1 MYHCF
6 NAKSQPNEVVSHLT
20 WWKRKGERVEN
31 NCWISNQKT
40 VRFNTEF
47 KLVCS
52 EIRMEMICE
61 QSDCRFPMSAKK
73 FLFGMKSKR
82 SLFSEDISD
91 WKLSFGGGKDLSC
104 KWFGLTRTDIVIFGL
119 F

>member
-40 VRFNTEF
+40 VRFNANF

-61 QSDCRFPMSAKK
+61 QSDCRLQCRQKVF
-73 FLFGMKSKR
+73 FLFLEWKSKR

-91 WKLSFGGGKDLSC
+91 WKSSFGGGKSLSC
-104 KWFGLTRTDIVIFGL
+104 KWFD
-119 F
+119 